1 MLIFTLIV
9 GFSTSV
15 FAIESISNNSEISTE
30 PINCVHSNDIKNF
43 NNETLEDITIDNID
57 IPFPEDINILGND
70 RTIGSFSTV
79 ESGGIWVFNDPYGI
93 VDGNLT
99 TMNDFYL
106 VENTSDAYAFLKLTA
121 DDPNLLA
128 ILYYMDEEGNLKC
141 SI

>member
-1 MLIFTLIV
+1 MKKKLSLMLIFTLIV

-57 IPFPEDINILGND
+57 IPFPEDINISGND

-79 ESGGIWVFNDPYGI
+79 ESGRIWVFNDPYGI
-93 VDGNLT
+93 VD
-99 TMNDFYL
+99 
-106 VENTSDAYAFLKLTA
+106 
-121 DDPNLLA
+121 
-128 ILYYMDEEGNLKC
+128 
-141 SI
+141 